1 MSETEKV
8 SVADII
14 VLGGVVGL
22 EDAIK
27 KAGLDVEVPF
37 LPGRTDAS
45 EKETD
50 ANSFRWLEPKIDG
63 FRNFVGQ
70 DWAAEM
76 SHAEALVDRAH
87 LLNLTVPDM
96 TVLVAGLRT
105 LLASSLGQLTATPG
119 VLDNQWF
126 QTLLS
131 MATEWTPDQT
141 TSGVYVGKD
150 RATGANKWTASQVDL
165 IFGSDSQLR
174 AQCEF

>member
-1 MSETEKV
+1 M

-27 KAGLDVEVPF
+27 KAGLNVDVPF

-50 ANSFRWLEPKIDG
+50 EQSFKWLEPKIDG
-63 FRNFVGQ
+63 FRNYVAK
-70 DWAAEM
+70 DWVSDM

-105 LLASSLGQLTATPG
+105 LLNSSLGQLTETPG
-119 VLDNQWF
+119 VLDNKWF
-126 QTLLS
+126 QNLLS
-131 MATEWTPDQT
+131 MDTEWTPDQ
-141 TSGVYVGKD
+141 SNPG
-150 RATGANKWTASQVDL
+150 N
-165 IFGSDSQLR
+165 
-174 AQCEF
+174 